1 MLFKLTTGALVLVG
15 IVTAPGFQEPK
26 AQTTAFTAPDFI
38 EVASLEPATR
48 HFVAPLKITTLRLDP
63 SGSRELRHA
72 VQQHQAG
79 RSSFAVET
87 VWMEE
92 EAWVQEA
99 GFFST
104 PQFLR
109 APTTG
114 LRDAPS
120 RIPRADREKRT
131 EIAANNPP
139 SNKVLA
145 PGTSLRPVARK
156 TNHTICCDASALA
169 PRISLRPQA
178 RP

>member
-15 IVTAPGFQEPK
+15 ILTAPGFQEPK
-26 AQTTAFTAPDFI
+26 AQTAAFAAPAFI
-38 EVASLEPATR
+38 EVASLEPATGS
-48 HFVAPLKITTLRLDP
+48 FVAPAVITTHRLDP

-72 VQQHQAG
+72 VQQHQAI
-79 RSSFAVET
+79 RSAFTIET

-92 EAWVQEA
+92 EAWVQEV
-99 GFFST
+99 GYFST

-120 RIPRADREKRT
+120 RLLRTDKEKGT
-131 EIAANNPP
+131 EVAAITKP
-139 SNKVLA
+139 SSKALA
-145 PGTSLRPVARK
+145 PRTSLRPVARK
-156 TNHTICCDASALA
+156 TNDARCCATSALA

-178 RP
+178 RR

>member
-1 MLFKLTTGALVLVG
+1 MLFKLTTGTLVLVG
-15 IVTAPGFQEPK
+15 ILTAPGFQEPK
-26 AQTTAFTAPDFI
+26 AQTAAFMAPAFI
-38 EVASLEPATR
+38 EVAFLEPATR
-48 HFVAPLKITTLRLDP
+48 SFMAPVEITTLRLDH
-63 SGSRELRHA
+63 SGSRDLRDA
-72 VQQHQAG
+72 VQQHQAI
-79 RSSFAVET
+79 RSAFALQT

-120 RIPRADREKRT
+120 RFPRADKEKST
-131 EIAANNPP
+131 EVAAISSP
-139 SNKVLA
+139 STKGLA
-145 PGTSLRPVARK
+145 PQTSLRPVARK

-169 PRISLRPQA
+169 PRNSLRPQA